1 MMTLFWSSRS
11 PYVRK
16 VMVAAHE
23 CGLVNQITRERV
35 DVATVRP
42 NANVIAHNPLGKIPT
57 LVLEDGTS
65 LYDSCV
71 ICEYFHLLTPQAGL
85 LPAVADDRF
94 QALRL
99 QALGNGMMDVLV
111 MGRAEAARPDG
122 SRSEPH
128 VAAFG
133 RKLDDIFAAL
143 DREIPLLSRL
153 PLTIGA
159 LTIGCALDYANF
171 RLSMR
176 DWRGEQPALAHWH
189 ETFRQRSSMLNTA
202 HHDTY

>member
-23 CGLVNQITRERV
+23 CGLVDQIKRERV

-42 NANVIAHNPLGKIPT
+42 HADVIAHNPLGKIPT

-71 ICEYFHLLTPQAGL
+71 ICEYFHLRAPWTGL
-85 LPAVADDRF
+85 LPEVADDRIH
-94 QALRL
+94 ALRL

-133 RKLDDIFAAL
+133 RKLNDIFAAL
-143 DREIPLLSRL
+143 DREIPLLSRM
-153 PLTIGA
+153 PLTLGA

-171 RLSMR
+171 RLPMR
-176 DWRGEQPALAHWH
+176 NWQREQTALAHWH
-189 ETFRQRSSMLNTA
+189 ETFRQRASMRNTA
-202 HHDTY
+202 HHDIY